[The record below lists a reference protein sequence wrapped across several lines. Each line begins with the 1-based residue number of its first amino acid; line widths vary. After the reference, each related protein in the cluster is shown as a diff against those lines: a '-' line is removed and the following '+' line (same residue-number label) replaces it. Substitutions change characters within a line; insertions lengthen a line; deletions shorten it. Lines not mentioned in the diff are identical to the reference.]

1 MPHVAITMFP
11 GRSPEVKADLAKK
24 VQDFLVKELN
34 LEEKYIS
41 VSIEDVAVENW
52 DESMKKIPA
61 DTMYISR
68 KS

>member
-1 MPHVAITMFP
+1 MTHVAITMFP

>member
-1 MPHVAITMFP
+1 MFP
-11 GRSPEVKADLAKK
+11 GRSLEVKADLAKK